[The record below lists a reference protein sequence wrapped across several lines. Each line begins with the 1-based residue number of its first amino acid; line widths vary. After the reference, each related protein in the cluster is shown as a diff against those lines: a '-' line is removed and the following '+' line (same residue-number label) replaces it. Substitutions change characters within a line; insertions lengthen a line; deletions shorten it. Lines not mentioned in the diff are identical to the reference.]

1 MDEIVFA
8 IPTDRLW
15 RILSYRKSGLI
26 KGNRIV
32 LNKIVQQ
39 SVFGRRCEM
48 EEDPSYKQI
57 IPYGIISHKD
67 SFYLFKRKTGQRERR
82 LHHKLHLGV
91 GGHMNPGI
99 SGNQNELWFV
109 NELKRELFEEISL
122 FEDCQIENIRFVG
135 IINDDSIPVGR
146 VHIGLLY
153 NIQLSN
159 KNIRIKETK
168 KMTAKWVSKKE
179 LFEKY
184 EEIESWSRIAIEN
197 EIV

>member
-1 MDEIVFA
+1 
-8 IPTDRLW
+8 
-15 RILSYRKSGLI
+15 
-26 KGNRIV
+26 
-32 LNKIVQQ
+32 
-39 SVFGRRCEM
+39 
-48 EEDPSYKQI
+48 
-57 IPYGIISHKD
+57 
-67 SFYLFKRKTGQRERR
+67 
-82 LHHKLHLGV
+82 
-91 GGHMNPGI
+91 MNPGI